1 MFRKFL
7 NCLGI
12 FLYLSASSI
21 SSADNL
27 LPEIEL
33 SADETLVEIPATSED
48 QLIIR
53 GLTYDFYS
61 QQLISSRN
69 IDQIKQLVGNT
80 FDNKIEY
87 YQAEPLKEQLTFILH
102 EIGYPD
108 AKVHLEQRDGR
119 ERFVADLKGSYL
131 KPEQV
136 DYYSINKGLKSA
148 LEEKN
153 ITAAGATLRNQETLK
168 KQREENKAAA
178 SEKMQPFMATEF
190 DITHKKDGE
199 VVLPDIEDVKLPL
212 INIEIPENEK
222 AQEQIV
228 ASLQEAQNRAEEEE
242 QQELIAEVKEAANLG
257 IGLTQSED
265 KKSYLT
271 GIVNS
276 KVDHYINSGLNSIYG
291 VNAQISL
298 GLSIQDHIAPKGKI
312 LVPLYNTPQ
321 NIIFAQTG
329 LTHASGDRDIAHAG
343 FGWRY
348 FPDATS
354 YEDVGDYM
362 IGTNMVFDY
371 DLHRRHKRMSLG
383 LEYANRHMFIASNYY
398 HRLSNWTGSFDFEKD
413 YVQER
418 PANGFDLKTKFF
430 LPHKTGYGALAATA
444 DVTHWMGKDIAPFG
458 STKNPNDLED
468 NPWIFGFGLS
478 YQPFPALSFKVSHQV
493 TANGHNNELFEMNFN
508 LPLGDYDLKDAFNPD
523 ALGQGSGFDLISMR
537 KAFIE
542 RDYNMPLQYR
552 ATPGKY
558 HIDFCGYSGDKNQKL
573 CFFVYDGL
581 KRPVSGKT
589 ATITAKDPC
598 VVFDQNGSYTT
609 DSSGHFYATILES
622 CTSKTT
628 VTVDVEGNK
637 KSFEI
642 EIKNLTLTVKANPE
656 RIQRFETST
665 ITLSGKSAASAGI
678 PISWTLQG
686 PGSLSDGQTKLD
698 ETGKA
703 TVIYHPDTTV
713 PATQNVTVIG
723 TVYDNKF
730 AAPVEVYV
738 YGTGG
743 IEFGEGL
750 SEAAD
755 VIEGTEIRT
764 VSYKDLR
771 PGSTVTISIEGDG
784 KLSENEDGSDP
795 KTSVD
800 LVVDENGTVNL
811 FVVADN
817 VDNGTITITGTTED
831 PYAVPAVGVL
841 AVKSY
846 VADISL
852 STNFAENGDPFTVNI
867 SGLKKGT
874 EVSWTNSSF
883 ATPVSN
889 TSSVDENGNTSM
901 EYTVLDDKWNGTIND
916 ISITY
921 YRNVNNTTT
930 DPVQSLDIKEYTPVW
945 SITAANQDKLNWFSG
960 DDSFVAT
967 LTGGKPNRS
976 VTVSNSQDNVTLTVP
991 AVFDSN
997 GNADVTITGKDVRSA
1012 DAFSITSS
1020 ANGKTQS
1027 LADVVTNNVLTYH
1040 VYEPVIHTSQG
1051 VCGENITD
1059 TALVSGAPA
1068 FKSQA
1073 NTIDYKTDYEI
1084 EFSGLLRNS
1093 PVTFSCNNSGLSAS
1107 SGTTDSEGKVKV
1119 TVYGVSDYAIKNLT
1133 ISVGYQVNSVES
1145 SATTKEFTLSL
1156 YQYTLSISSSTDTIV
1171 ADGTAVVTV
1180 TGGRAN
1186 EAVDWSL
1193 TGNGQYTAQ
1202 DATFDSTGTAKA
1214 TVQGVSPFTSS
1225 INIDSKNNFLN
1236 TKLSKKIRI
1245 INSKSYYKAYDIC
1258 FGCSGPYQE
1267 HLSLSSIISDP
1278 STITSINVTMSGDNY
1293 CSLMVDGSWLFT
1305 GVANTLDASGAHQC
1319 VGYSTNITNRSFNNG
1334 SYLFFSV
1341 DDDGEETVALGY
1353 TVNISYTTK

>member
-80 FDNKIEY
+80 FENEIKY

-153 ITAAGATLRNQETLK
+153 ITAAGATLRNHESL
-168 KQREENKAAA
+168 KAARKESKSDTLPNEA
-178 SEKMQPFMATEF
+178 PAPFFATAF
-190 DITHKKDGE
+190 DIDHKVNGE
-199 VVLPDIEDVKLPL
+199 VTLPDIDDVDIPTL
-212 INIEIPENEK
+212 NIEIKDPEVDRQNRIITE
-222 AQEQIV
+222 
-228 ASLQEAQNRAEEEE
+228 LTEAQNSAEIEE
-242 QQELIAEVKEAANLG
+242 QEKITGEIKEAADLG
-257 IGLTQSED
+257 IGLTQAED
-265 KKSYLT
+265 KEAYIT
-271 GIVNS
+271 GVLNS
-276 KVDHYINSGLNSIYG
+276 KFDSFINSGLNSIYG

-298 GLSIQDHIAPKGKI
+298 GLGLEEKISPRGKL
-312 LVPLYNTPQ
+312 LVPLYNTPN
-321 NIIFAQTG
+321 NIIYTQAG
-329 LTHASGDRDIAHAG
+329 LTHASGSRDIVHGG

-348 FPDATS
+348 FPEATDYDQVGS
-354 YEDVGDYM
+354 YMVGA
-362 IGTNMVFDY
+362 NMVYDY
-371 DLHRRHKRMSLG
+371 DLHRKHKRLSLG
-383 LEYANRHMFIASNYY
+383 LEYANRYVSVASNYY
-398 HRLSNWTGSFDFEKD
+398 HRLSNWTDSFDFEKE

-418 PANGFDLKTKFF
+418 PADGFDVKTKFF
-430 LPHKTGYGALAATA
+430 LPHVKSRGALAVNA
-444 DVTHWMGKDIAPFG
+444 DLTHWIGHDIAPFG
-458 STKNPNDLED
+458 TASNAESLED

-478 YQPFPALSFKVSHQV
+478 YQPFPALSLSFTHQV
-493 TANGHNNELFEMNFN
+493 SAGGHNNELFQMNFN

-523 ALGQGSGFDLISMR
+523 ALGQGSGFDLVSMR
-537 KAFIE
+537 KSFIQ

-558 HIDFCGYSGDKNQKL
+558 HIEFCGYSGDKNQKL

-581 KRPVSGKT
+581 KRPAPNIS
-589 ATITAKDPC
+589 ATVKVKDPC
-598 VVFDQNGSYTT
+598 VVLDQNGQYVT

-628 VTVDVEGNK
+628 LTVTVADSTET
-637 KSFEI
+637 FEI

-665 ITLSGKSAASAGI
+665 ITLSAKSAASAGI

-703 TVIYHPDTTV
+703 TVIYHPDTT
-713 PATQNVTVIG
+713 ATSTQNVTVIA

-743 IEFGEGL
+743 IEFGDGL
-750 SEAAD
+750 DDLAE

-771 PGSTVTISIEGDG
+771 PGSTVTLSVEGYG

-795 KTSVD
+795 QTSVD
-800 LVVDENGTVNL
+800 LVVDEEGTVNL
-811 FVVADN
+811 YVIADN
-817 VDNGTITITGTTED
+817 VDSGNITITGTTED
-831 PYAVPAVGVL
+831 PYATPAVGTL
-841 AVKSY
+841 TVKSY
-846 VADISL
+846 VASISL
-852 STNFAENGDPFTVNI
+852 SSTIAETGDPFTVYV

-874 EVSWTNSSF
+874 EVTWSDSAF
-883 ATPVSN
+883 ASVESN
-889 TSSVDENGNTSM
+889 TSTVDSDGKTSM
-901 EYTVLDDKWNGTIND
+901 TYTVLDDKFNGTIND
-916 ISITY
+916 LSLIY
-921 YRNVNNTTT
+921 YRNVNNNTT
-930 DPVQSLDIKEYTPVW
+930 DSVNALEIKEYTPAW
-945 SITAANQDKLNWFSG
+945 TITSANQSILDWFSG
-960 DDSFVAT
+960 EDSFVAT
-967 LTGGKPNRS
+967 LSGGKPNRTLS
-976 VTVSNSQDNVTLTVP
+976 VSNSQENVTVIAP

-997 GNADVTITGKDVRSA
+997 GNADVTITGQDVRAA
-1012 DAFSITSS
+1012 DLFSITST
-1020 ANGKTQS
+1020 AMGKSQS
-1027 LADVVTNNVLTYH
+1027 LADVVTDNLLTYH
-1040 VYEPVIHTSQG
+1040 VYGPVIHTSQG
-1051 VCGENITD
+1051 VSGENITD

-1068 FKSQA
+1068 FKGQA

-1093 PVTFSCNNSGLSAS
+1093 PVTFSCDNSSLSAS

-1119 TVYGVSDYAIKNLT
+1119 TVMGVSDYAIKNVT
-1133 ISVGYQVNSVES
+1133 ITVGYQVNSVES
-1145 SATTKEFTLSL
+1145 SATAKEFSLSL

-1186 EAVDWSL
+1186 EPVEWSL
-1193 TGNGQYTAQ
+1193 TGSGQYTAQ
-1202 DATFDSTGTAKA
+1202 DASFDSTGTAKA
-1214 TVQGVSPFTSS
+1214 TVQGISPFTNTIKLTSKTS
-1225 INIDSKNNFLN
+1225 ISTLITTSIVITNTIIISKNQMYYSGYAPCNLIKTDNN
-1236 TKLSKKIRI
+1236 TVYIDFANNISSVKIYFSYDDEGWLYINDTLYLYGNYGNKTITISNPFINNSNNVISVKIRNYNESCGI
-1245 INSKSYYKAYDIC
+1245 EEDHMSFSYILTINTVSK
-1258 FGCSGPYQE
+1258 
-1267 HLSLSSIISDP
+1267 
-1278 STITSINVTMSGDNY
+1278 
-1293 CSLMVDGSWLFT
+1293 
-1305 GVANTLDASGAHQC
+1305 
-1319 VGYSTNITNRSFNNG
+1319 
-1334 SYLFFSV
+1334 
-1341 DDDGEETVALGY
+1341 
-1353 TVNISYTTK
+1353 